1 MYGYDSVSFDDNQFG
16 SFDENYYLEMSKP
29 PKVENFDNIINDLIT
44 TEDNCTINDNLK
56 NKYVE
61 GININ
66 RYLYSSNQHLKHMI
80 QKKNEEILSMN
91 NQLYLLYVL
100 LFISIILIIM
110 QKVSFGNL
118 QQLFEII
125 KLNSKYYDPS
135 APVFTKQ

>member
-1 MYGYDSVSFDDNQFG
+1 MYGYDSVSFDDNQFEN
-16 SFDENYYLEMSKP
+16 FDENYYLEMSKP
-29 PKVENFDNIINDLIT
+29 QKIENFDNVINDLIT
-44 TEDNCTINDNLK
+44 TEDNCKINDNLK
-56 NKYVE
+56 NQYIE

-66 RYLYSSNQHLKHMI
+66 RYLYSSNQHLKHI
-80 QKKNEEILSMN
+80 IKKKDEEMLSMN

-125 KLNSKYYDPS
+125 KLNSKYYDPR
-135 APVFTKQ
+135 APIIT

>member
-1 MYGYDSVSFDDNQFG
+1 MYGYDSVNFDNDFL

-29 PKVENFDNIINDLIT
+29 KKIESFDNVVNELIQE
-44 TEDNCTINDNLK
+44 EDNCTINENLK
-56 NKYVE
+56 KKYME

-66 RYLYSSNQHLKHMI
+66 RYLYSANQNLKHI
-80 QKKNEEILSMN
+80 LKKKDEEISYIT

-118 QQLFEII
+118 QQLFEIL
-125 KLNSKYYDPS
+125 KLNMKYPDLS
-135 APVFTKQ
+135 APVIM